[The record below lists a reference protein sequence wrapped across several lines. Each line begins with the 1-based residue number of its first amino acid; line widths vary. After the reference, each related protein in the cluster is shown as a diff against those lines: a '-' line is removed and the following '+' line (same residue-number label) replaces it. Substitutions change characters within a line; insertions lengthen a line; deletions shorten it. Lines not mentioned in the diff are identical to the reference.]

1 MTIRFDGQVAIVTGA
16 GNGLGR
22 AHALAL
28 AKRGAR
34 VVVNDLG
41 GAADGTGASSAAAR
55 DVVAMIEAAG
65 GEAIANGANV
75 AKFDEVQAMADQA
88 MAQWG
93 RIDILVNNAGILRDK
108 SFSKME
114 LKDFSLVSNVHLMG
128 SVNCTKA
135 VWDIMRAQQYARIVM
150 TTSSSGMYGNFGQS
164 NYGAA
169 KMAVLGLMNTLVIEG
184 EKSNIRIN
192 ALGPGAATRMTE
204 DLLQEEVKQLL
215 TVEPVAEAM
224 IALCHAQAPNHCI
237 LNAQAGSY
245 SVSRLVE
252 TQGVWLPKDLQTAED
267 IQENWDRIADHAGEQ
282 AMKNGGEHVMKMV
295 MLAAK
300 GLGVA

>member
-1 MTIRFDGQVAIVTGA
+1 
-16 GNGLGR
+16 
-22 AHALAL
+22 
-28 AKRGAR
+28 
-34 VVVNDLG
+34 
-41 GAADGTGASSAAAR
+41 
-55 DVVAMIEAAG
+55 
-65 GEAIANGANV
+65 
-75 AKFDEVQAMADQA
+75 
-88 MAQWG
+88 
-93 RIDILVNNAGILRDK
+93 
-108 SFSKME
+108 
-114 LKDFSLVSNVHLMG
+114 MG

-135 VWDIMRAQQYARIVM
+135 VWDIMRAQQYGRIVM